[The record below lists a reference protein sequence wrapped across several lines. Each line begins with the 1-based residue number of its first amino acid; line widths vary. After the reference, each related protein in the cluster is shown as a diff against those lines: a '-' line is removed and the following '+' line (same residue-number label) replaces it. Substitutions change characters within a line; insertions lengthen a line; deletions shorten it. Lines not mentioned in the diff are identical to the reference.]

1 MLGAGLLLVLL
12 ALSLGPSPP
21 FLAFSDAD
29 SGGSSREEEEKE
41 DPHSGPPHHGDPHHW
56 SYTDKAN
63 WSSAFPFCGGHL
75 QSPIDIETSA
85 AIFSPQLT
93 PILLSGYDLPSKMRE
108 LAMFNSGHW
117 VVLDLPRNLSVSGG
131 GFPFPYQAA
140 QLHLHWGSQPG
151 LGGSEHTV
159 DGHRFAGE
167 LHVVHYDSRFGSIK
181 EAAKE
186 PGGLAVLA
194 AFLEN
199 MLLLKIGGEE
209 TLLGGFDVAQLLP
222 TNLGR
227 YFRYNGS
234 LTTPPCFQTVNWT
247 IFNQTLRLSPQQI
260 LVLEDTLRGDG
271 DHPLHGNFRLPQD
284 LYGRTV
290 LASFSEGHSSRRAPL
305 PGNGAPP
312 SSPETPKKPPE
323 EEGDGVASGQGK
335 HPFSAQTP
343 TPFGAFLVA
352 HCHWQLEEGMASKPT
367 ALRKMHQ
374 EETLAQRRLRT
385 EVPAFIL
392 IHMMQSYVHVFV
404 LRYLMQAHLLVAP
417 GACFVTL
424 THLGGSAPE
433 ETPGEEEGHSM
444 APGEDGGQPRS
455 PPEGTSGADP
465 VPAPPEGGSNRA
477 SGSGTAQQ
485 TESGIQAGGVLA
497 ILFGVLFGLTALAF
511 FLYVRKHRKQNCRL
525 AAQSGKPSVIYTPA
539 AKTEENTV

>member
-1 MLGAGLLLVLL
+1 MDTL
-12 ALSLGPSPP
+12 AL
-21 FLAFSDAD
+21 
-29 SGGSSREEEEKE
+29 R
-41 DPHSGPPHHGDPHHW
+41 GPPHHGDPHHW

-75 QSPIDIETSA
+75 QSPIDIETST

-93 PILLSGYDLPSKMRE
+93 PILLSGYDLPSEMQLQLK
-108 LAMFNSGHW
+108 NNGHTI
-117 VVLDLPRNLSVSGG
+117 VLDLPRNLSVSGG

-194 AFLEN
+194 AFLEVGSEEN
-199 MLLLKIGGEE
+199 APYQHILEHLGAIQEEGEE
-209 TLLGGFDVAQLLP
+209 TLVGGFDVTQLLP
-222 TNLGR
+222 ADLGR

-260 LVLEDTLRGDG
+260 SVLEDTLRGDG

-305 PGNGAPP
+305 PGEGAPP
-312 SSPETPKKPPE
+312 SSPETPEKPPE
-323 EEGDGVASGQGK
+323 EEGDGAASGQDP
-335 HPFSAQTP
+335 HPFWDSSCCPAQTPHPFWDSSCCPAQAP
-343 TPFGAFLVA
+343 TPFGAPLVALHRPPTPFGAPLVALHRPPTPFGTPLVALHRPPTPFGTPLVA
-352 HCHWQLEEGMASKPT
+352 HS
-367 ALRKMHQ
+367 
-374 EETLAQRRLRT
+374 
-385 EVPAFIL
+385 
-392 IHMMQSYVHVFV
+392 
-404 LRYLMQAHLLVAP
+404 HL
-417 GACFVTL
+417 
-424 THLGGSAPE
+424 
-433 ETPGEEEGHSM
+433 
-444 APGEDGGQPRS
+444 
-455 PPEGTSGADP
+455 
-465 VPAPPEGGSNRA
+465 
-477 SGSGTAQQ
+477 
-485 TESGIQAGGVLA
+485 
-497 ILFGVLFGLTALAF
+497 
-511 FLYVRKHRKQNCRL
+511 
-525 AAQSGKPSVIYTPA
+525 
-539 AKTEENTV
+539 